1 MQTRCPRLAKLFRI
15 IEANEEN
22 RSAEVTNLTNMLVS
36 QRYSGE
42 SPAWKQEKQAM
53 TPEKLIRY

>member
-22 RSAEVTNLTNMLVS
+22 RSAEVTNLTNMLVIT
-36 QRYSGE
+36 E
-42 SPAWKQEKQAM
+42 
-53 TPEKLIRY
+53 I